1 MRKPHILL
9 VEDEVHIA
17 RGLVF
22 NLESEGCAVTHVET
36 GEDALTA
43 AEGRGF
49 ALVVLDVMLP
59 GIGGF
64 EVCRRL
70 RQRDPRLPIL
80 MLTART
86 EEGDRV
92 AGLSA
97 GADDY
102 LTKPFSLE
110 EFLLR
115 VRGMLRRSEWY
126 RPGTLGG
133 YRFGANEVWLEEHRA
148 RTPRGEVQ
156 LTELEARFLRELFRN
171 EGRVLSRTDLLATVW
186 HLPHDAETR
195 TLDNFV
201 VRMRKYFEQDPA
213 HPRHLHTVRG
223 RGYRFTRE
231 GED

>member
-1 MRKPHILL
+1 MRRPRILL

-36 GEDALTA
+36 GEDALA
-43 AEGRGF
+43 AVGENGF

-59 GIGGF
+59 GIDGF

-86 EEGDRV
+86 EEEDRV

-126 RPGTLGG
+126 RPGALGG
-133 YRFGANEVWLEEHRA
+133 YRFGDFQRRVR
-148 RTPRGEVQ
+148 RGWGDDR
-156 LTELEARFLRELFRN
+156 LNTEGSVRQV
-171 EGRVLSRTDLLATVW
+171 G
-186 HLPHDAETR
+186 HDR
-195 TLDNFV
+195 
-201 VRMRKYFEQDPA
+201 QS
-213 HPRHLHTVRG
+213 
-223 RGYRFTRE
+223 
-231 GED
+231 